1 MEIIDGK
8 IVFTS
13 EEMAALLFEMKS
25 EGAVVSSTFYA
36 NDGKLRNFECEEEEP
51 Q

>member
-8 IVFTS
+8 IVFTTD
-13 EEMAALLFEMKS
+13 EMAALLVAMGS
-25 EGAVVSSTFYA
+25 SGLVVSSTFYA
-36 NDGKLRNFECEEEEP
+36 DDGKLKNFECEEEEP